1 MEALE
6 LGNGDE
12 DDNGL
17 SAVTN
22 LDLKESWCQR
32 MIRRPVPTAS
42 SIDQAVGL
50 ICVCPWPPLVRLEP
64 FSFCSLD
71 LTFFFLHILR

>member
-32 MIRRPVPTAS
+32 IVRRPVPTAS

-50 ICVCPWPPLVRLEP
+50 MCICAHAVSSV
-64 FSFCSLD
+64 SSL
-71 LTFFFLHILR
+71 LNLLLKFEFFFLHILR

>member
-42 SIDQAVGL
+42 SINQAVGL
-50 ICVCPWPPLVRLEP
+50 ICVCAHDLLLYVLSLFHFAPW
-64 FSFCSLD
+64 
-71 LTFFFLHILR
+71 I

>member
-50 ICVCPWPPLVRLEP
+50 MCAHGLLLYVLSLFHFAPW
-64 FSFCSLD
+64 
-71 LTFFFLHILR
+71 I